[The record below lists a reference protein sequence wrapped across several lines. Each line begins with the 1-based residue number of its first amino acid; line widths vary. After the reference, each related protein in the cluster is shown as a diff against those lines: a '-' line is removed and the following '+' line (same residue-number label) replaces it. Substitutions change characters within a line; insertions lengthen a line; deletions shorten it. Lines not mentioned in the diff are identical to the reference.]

1 MHRTDHLLHVG
12 EGGSGSLGPAVA
24 TVWGRAHVIQAHGVL
39 AEEGTVRKGLD
50 PQKGTAE
57 PHPKRIGNKAFPIV
71 KGPTQD
77 VRKGRLPSVLVSP
90 SRKGPRSRYPESLPQ
105 ATHLRPGTVRLEKH
119 CLLVAAPEGTV
130 SHLEP
135 AILFPP
141 PSPLSV
147 G

>member
-77 VRKGRLPSVLVSP
+77 ARKGRLPSVLVSP
-90 SRKGPRSRYPESLPQ
+90 SPERTKITISRKPSSSYS
-105 ATHLRPGTVRLEKH
+105 
-119 CLLVAAPEGTV
+119 
-130 SHLEP
+130 
-135 AILFPP
+135 PP
-141 PSPLSV
+141 PGHCATGKTPPPCCRT
-147 G
+147 

>member
-57 PHPKRIGNKAFPIV
+57 PHPKRTGNKAFPIV

-77 VRKGRLPSVLVSP
+77 ARKGRLPSVLVSL
-90 SRKGPRSRYPESLPQ
+90 SPESLPQ
-105 ATHLRPGTVRLEKH
+105 ATHLRAGTVRLEKH
-119 CLLVAAPEGTV
+119 RLLVAAPEGTV

-135 AILFPP
+135 AISFPP
-141 PSPLSV
+141 PFPLSV